1 MKPRP
6 AMFLCSLVLLTLSA
20 TVLAG
25 ELPFNRAQFEQVQ
38 AAGKPVVLFFHADWC
53 PTCRVQQP
61 ILQRLSAEPQLQ
73 PVTIFVADFDSE
85 VALEKTLHVSQQS
98 TLVVFRQ
105 GREVTRSTGQTS
117 EPALRATLQQA
128 L

>member
-1 MKPRP
+1 
-6 AMFLCSLVLLTLSA
+6 MFLCSLVLLTLSA

-25 ELPFNRAQFEQVQ
+25 ELPFNRAQFEQAQ

-85 VALEKTLHVSQQS
+85 VALEKMLHVAQQS